1 MNSSEP
7 RSDGSVSLHDDT
19 SRYVNITTTTS
30 NTINAP
36 NSHHYNEDP
45 HVTLNNALATLN
57 SLHADPVFGLLPS
70 VQYNNSHNNNH
81 NKNARQQVMRPRHQS
96 PNSTRG
102 QSPSPPI
109 RYDVTR
115 TPRDDVWRRLYKQNT
130 EAQHTTRMSDQVL
143 REWREQKDL
152 ERQAQDLTFRPSIS
166 ALATAKAQ
174 RTSTKNLVQYL
185 TRPVREQRKYDEQRV
200 ANEMVEC
207 TFRPKITQL
216 NTNTV
221 NLAEEGG
228 ETHKKTG
235 FDIADRLFK
244 DSCDRR
250 KRLDEKRA
258 AALKAEDAMIE
269 QAKKNVLTPRKGAAR
284 TTTPSRRY

>member
-19 SRYVNITTTTS
+19 SRYVNITTTTTS

-70 VQYNNSHNNNH
+70 VQYNNHN
-81 NKNARQQVMRPRHQS
+81 NKNARQQVMTLQRPRHQS
-96 PNSTRG
+96 PSSRG
-102 QSPSPPI
+102 PSPSPPI

-152 ERQAQDLTFRPSIS
+152 
-166 ALATAKAQ
+166 
-174 RTSTKNLVQYL
+174 
-185 TRPVREQRKYDEQRV
+185 
-200 ANEMVEC
+200 
-207 TFRPKITQL
+207 
-216 NTNTV
+216 
-221 NLAEEGG
+221 
-228 ETHKKTG
+228 
-235 FDIADRLFK
+235 
-244 DSCDRR
+244 
-250 KRLDEKRA
+250 
-258 AALKAEDAMIE
+258 
-269 QAKKNVLTPRKGAAR
+269 
-284 TTTPSRRY
+284 